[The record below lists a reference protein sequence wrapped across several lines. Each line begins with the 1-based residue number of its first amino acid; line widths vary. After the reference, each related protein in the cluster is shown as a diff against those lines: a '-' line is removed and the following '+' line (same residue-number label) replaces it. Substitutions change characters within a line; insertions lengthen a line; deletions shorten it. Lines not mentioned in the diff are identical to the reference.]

1 MLYERTCDYRRRN
14 MSAAGP
20 FASLAVRLLRHGPLL
35 ALALI
40 ATACSKPKPA
50 SPQMREVGYV
60 TLETQPVTLTTEL
73 SGRTNPHAV
82 AEVRPQV
89 SGIILKRLFKE
100 GGAVKVGDA
109 LYQIDPATYQA
120 ARDQAAASL
129 ASAKASLAA
138 AKSKAA
144 RYDKLLAAQ
153 AVSSQDA
160 EDADAAA
167 RQADAAVLQAA
178 ASLKSAEINLAY
190 TRIVAPIT
198 GQIGRSSVTAG
209 ALVTANQST
218 ALATIYQLDP
228 IYVDITESST
238 KLARLRKALASGS
251 VQPAGAD
258 VSIVLDDG
266 SLYNQTGHIEFSET
280 EVDEATGAVT
290 IRATVPNPDRQLLPG
305 QFVRVRVNQGVL
317 PDGILAPQQGIT
329 RDSTGAAIALIVG
342 ADNKVEGRKLVA
354 DRAIGDQWLV
364 TSGLQP
370 GDKLIVEGT
379 DRVKPGQTVKIAPV
393 ALAKAK

>member
-1 MLYERTCDYRRRN
+1 
-14 MSAAGP
+14 
-20 FASLAVRLLRHGPLL
+20 
-35 ALALI
+35 
-40 ATACSKPKPA
+40 
-50 SPQMREVGYV
+50 MREVGYV
-60 TLETQPVTLTTEL
+60 TLTTQPVTLTTEL

-100 GGAVKVGDA
+100 GGTVRAGDA
-109 LYQIDPATYQA
+109 LYQIDPATYEA
-120 ARDQAAASL
+120 TRDQAAAQL

-138 AKSKAA
+138 AKSRAD
-144 RYDKLLAAQ
+144 RYAKLLAAQ

-160 EDADAAA
+160 EDAEAAA
-167 RQADAAVLQAA
+167 RQADAAVQQAA

-198 GQIGRSSVTAG
+198 GQIGRSAVTAG
-209 ALVTANQST
+209 ALVTANQATS
-218 ALATIYQLDP
+218 LATIYQLDP
-228 IYVDITESST
+228 IYVDITESSAR
-238 KLARLRKALASGS
+238 LAQLRKALKSGS

-266 SLYNQTGHIEFSET
+266 SIYGHPGRIEFSET

-305 QFVRVRVNQGVL
+305 QFVRVTVNQGVL
-317 PDGILAPQQGIT
+317 PDGILAPQQGVT
-329 RDSTGAAIALIVG
+329 RDSTGAAIALVVN
-342 ADNKVEGRKLVA
+342 ADNKVEGRKLVT

-364 TSGLQP
+364 SSGLKS
-370 GDKLIVEGT
+370 GDRLIVEGT

>member
-1 MLYERTCDYRRRN
+1 
-14 MSAAGP
+14 
-20 FASLAVRLLRHGPLL
+20 
-35 ALALI
+35 
-40 ATACSKPKPA
+40 
-50 SPQMREVGYV
+50 
-60 TLETQPVTLTTEL
+60 
-73 SGRTNPHAV
+73 
-82 AEVRPQV
+82 
-89 SGIILKRLFKE
+89 
-100 GGAVKVGDA
+100 
-109 LYQIDPATYQA
+109 
-120 ARDQAAASL
+120 
-129 ASAKASLAA
+129 
-138 AKSKAA
+138 
-144 RYDKLLAAQ
+144 
-153 AVSSQDA
+153 
-160 EDADAAA
+160 
-167 RQADAAVLQAA
+167 
-178 ASLKSAEINLAY
+178 
-190 TRIVAPIT
+190 
-198 GQIGRSSVTAG
+198 VTAG

>member
-1 MLYERTCDYRRRN
+1 MLYQRTCDIRRRY
-14 MSAAGP
+14 MSAAGS
-20 FASLAVRLLRHGPLL
+20 FASQAARLFRHGSLLAV
-35 ALALI
+35 ALVV
-40 ATACSKPKPA
+40 TGCGKPKPSA
-50 SPQMREVGYV
+50 PAMREVGYV
-60 TLETQPVTLTTEL
+60 TLTTQPVTLTTEL

-100 GGAVKVGDA
+100 GGTVRAGDA
-109 LYQIDPATYQA
+109 LYQIDPATYEA
-120 ARDQAAASL
+120 TRDQAAAQL

-138 AKSKAA
+138 AKSRAD
-144 RYDKLLAAQ
+144 RYAKLLAAQ

-160 EDADAAA
+160 EDAEAAA
-167 RQADAAVLQAA
+167 RQADAAVQQAA

-198 GQIGRSSVTAG
+198 GQIGRSAVTAG
-209 ALVTANQST
+209 ALVTANQATS
-218 ALATIYQLDP
+218 LATIYQLDP
-228 IYVDITESST
+228 IYVDITESSAR
-238 KLARLRKALASGS
+238 LAQLRKALKSGS

-266 SLYNQTGHIEFSET
+266 SIYGHPGRIEFSET

-305 QFVRVRVNQGVL
+305 QFVRVTVNQGVL
-317 PDGILAPQQGIT
+317 PDGILAPQQGVT
-329 RDSTGAAIALIVG
+329 RDSTGAAIALVVN
-342 ADNKVEGRKLVA
+342 ADNKVEGRKLVT

-364 TSGLQP
+364 SSGLKS
-370 GDKLIVEGT
+370 GDRLIVEGT

>member
-1 MLYERTCDYRRRN
+1 

-20 FASLAVRLLRHGPLL
+20 FASFAGRLFRHGTLAAV
-35 ALALI
+35 ALA
-40 ATACSKPKPA
+40 AVGCSKPQAAAP
-50 SPQMREVGYV
+50 PMREVGYV
-60 TLETQPVTLTTEL
+60 TMEAQPVTLTTEL
-73 SGRTNPHAV
+73 AGRTNPHAV

-100 GGAVKVGDA
+100 GGEVKAGSA

-120 ARDQAAASL
+120 ARDQAAAQL
-129 ASAKASLAA
+129 ASAQASLAA
-138 AKSKAA
+138 AKSKAD
-144 RYDKLLAAQ
+144 RYAKLLAAQ

-160 EDADAAA
+160 EDAEAAA
-167 RQADAAVLQAA
+167 RQADAAVQQAA

-190 TRIVAPIT
+190 TRISAPIT

-209 ALVTANQST
+209 ALVTANQATS
-218 ALATIYQLDP
+218 LATIYQLDP
-228 IYVDITESST
+228 IYVDITESSN
-238 KLARLRKALASGS
+238 KLAQLRKALASGS

-266 SLYNQTGHIEFSET
+266 SIYSEPGRIEFSET

-290 IRATVPNPDRQLLPG
+290 IRATVPNPDKLLLPG
-305 QFVRVRVNQGVL
+305 QFVRVIVNQGVL
-317 PDGILAPQQGIT
+317 PDGILAPQQGVT
-329 RDSTGAAIALIVG
+329 RDSTGAAIALVVDG
-342 ADNKVEGRKLVA
+342 DNKVEGRRLVA

-364 TSGLQP
+364 TSGLKP
-370 GDKLIVEGT
+370 GDRLIVEGT
-379 DRVKPGQTVKIAPV
+379 DRVKLGQTVKTAPV

>member
-1 MLYERTCDYRRRN
+1 MFALGPIA
-14 MSAAGP
+14 SHAG
-20 FASLAVRLLRHGPLL
+20 RLFRHGPVL

-40 ATACSKPKPA
+40 ATACSKPKP
-50 SPQMREVGYV
+50 PTPPMREVGYV
-60 TLETQPVTLTTEL
+60 TLASQSVMLTAEL

-100 GGAVKVGDA
+100 GGAVRAGDA

-120 ARDQAAASL
+120 ARDQAGAQL
-129 ASAKASLAA
+129 ASAQASLIA
-138 AKSKAA
+138 AKSKSE
-144 RYDKLLAAQ
+144 RYTKLLAAQ

-160 EDADAAA
+160 EGADAAA
-167 RQADAAVLQAA
+167 RQAEASVLQAA

-209 ALVTANQST
+209 ALVTANQASS
-218 ALATIYQLDP
+218 LATIFQLDP

-238 KLARLRKALASGS
+238 KLAQLRKALASGS
-251 VQPAGAD
+251 VLPAGAD

-266 SLYNQTGHIEFSET
+266 SIYNQPGRIEFSET

-305 QFVRVRVNQGVL
+305 QFVRVTVNQGVL

-329 RDSTGAAIALIVG
+329 RDSTGAAIALVVNS
-342 ADNKVEGRKLVA
+342 DNKVEGRKLVT

-364 TSGLQP
+364 TSGLKP
-370 GDKLIVEGT
+370 GDRLIVEGT
-379 DRVKPGQTVKIAPV
+379 DRVKPGQTVKTAPV
-393 ALAKAK
+393 VLAKAK

>member
-1 MLYERTCDYRRRN
+1 

-20 FASLAVRLLRHGPLL
+20 FASHAVRLFCYGPMLVL
-35 ALALI
+35 AL
-40 ATACSKPKPA
+40 TAAGCGRPTAAAP
-50 SPQMREVGYV
+50 PMREVGYV
-60 TLETQPVTLTTEL
+60 TLETQPVTLTTAL

-100 GGAVKVGDA
+100 GGTVRAGDA

-120 ARDQAAASL
+120 ERDQAAAQLASAQASL
-129 ASAKASLAA
+129 ASAK
-138 AKSKAA
+138 SKTD
-144 RYDKLLAAQ
+144 RYAKLLAAQ

-160 EDADAAA
+160 EDADSAA
-167 RQADAAVLQAA
+167 RQADAAVLQATA
-178 ASLKSAEINLAY
+178 TLKAAEINLAY

-198 GQIGRSSVTAG
+198 GAIGRSAVTPG
-209 ALVTANQST
+209 ALVTANQATS
-218 ALATIYQLDP
+218 LATIYQLDP

-238 KLARLRKALASGS
+238 KLAQLRKALASGS

-258 VSIVLDDG
+258 VSIILDDG
-266 SLYNQTGHIEFSET
+266 SVYGEQGHIEFSET

-290 IRATVPNPDRQLLPG
+290 IRATVPNPDRLLLPG
-305 QFVRVRVNQGVL
+305 QFVRVTVNQGVL

-342 ADNKVEGRKLVA
+342 ADNKVEGRKLVT

-364 TSGLQP
+364 TSGLKP
-370 GDKLIVEGT
+370 GDRLIVEGT
-379 DRVKPGQTVKIAPV
+379 DRVKPGQTVKTAPV